1 MAHNATSPNGP
12 PWEADEALP
21 IAHDYAL
28 TTALGNAVQSPTQ
41 GAQPASAQ
49 PKSVKHLTCWY
60 WAKGRCRL
68 ADDQCLYSNFNTGK
82 LAAAPVQLQPGRK
95 FSLGV
100 RSDFSEH

>member
-1 MAHNATSPNGP
+1 MTHNPTSANRLSC
-12 PWEADEALP
+12 EADGALQ
-21 IAHDYAL
+21 IAHDYAF
-28 TTALGNAVQSPTQ
+28 TTASGNANQSPTQ

-68 ADDQCLYSNFNTGK
+68 ADDKCLYSHFNTGK

-95 FSLGV
+95 FSLSV
-100 RSDFSEH
+100 RSDFS